1 MPDTSPILDES
12 LREQLVATRD
22 RAYAPY
28 SQHPVGAALQTP
40 EGEWFFGCNVEIANY
55 KGLCAEASAIAA
67 MVSSGTQQIA
77 TLYVIG
83 PGEHLCT
90 PCGDCRQRIREF
102 ASPATRIH
110 VLNAAGQVL
119 KSYDMETLLPDSFG
133 PENIGKPSP
142 MSG

>member
-1 MPDTSPILDES
+1 MPDDTTLTAT
-12 LREQLVATRD
+12 LRTRLIATRA
-22 RAYAPY
+22 RAYVPY

-40 EGEWFFGCNVEIANY
+40 DGEWFLGCNVEIANY

-67 MVSSGTQQIA
+67 MVSAGVQQIA

-83 PGEHLCT
+83 PGGSLCT

-110 VLNAAGQVL
+110 VLDADGQVL

-133 PENIGKPSP
+133 PENIGKPSL
-142 MSG
+142 MRS